1 MEENKE
7 NTIKRFYTGWKAIKN
22 TILNHCKDGKSVDL
36 TAIEIATSGNFN
48 PKSVRISA
56 KRLGIALKAD
66 KRGGNRKPA
75 NQHVKKAI
83 NSGDISNESSSPLTS
98 ESQQ

>member
-7 NTIKRFYTGWKAIKN
+7 NKVKRFYTGWRAIKN
-22 TILNHCKDGKSVDL
+22 AILSHCKDGKTVDL

-56 KRLGIALKAD
+56 KRLGISLKSD
-66 KRGGNRKPA
+66 KRGGARTPS
-75 NQHVKKAI
+75 NQHTKKTATPI
-83 NSGDISNESSSPLTS
+83 VEQKDKPIVS
-98 ESQQ
+98 